1 MPAINLTAFTG
12 EQPKIIARL
21 LPETAA
27 TAAINVR
34 LDDGGLTPMNNPVQ
48 ADRISADNH
57 RTIYKYGDV
66 WYSWEHDVN
75 AAPGPVAD
83 DRLYYT
89 GDGTPKVKINGVV
102 YPLAVPRPDQQLEIV
117 QAGTGNGDTHTRF
130 YVYTF
135 VTEFGEESEPSPASP
150 SIEWKPGQTVTLK
163 GFQLPP
169 AGRAIA
175 KQRIYRTQTGSSGT
189 YLYFIAERDASENDF
204 IDAVPVDGFN
214 EVLPSAAWNAPPDEL
229 VGLTA
234 MPNGMMAAFVGR
246 KLYFCEPYRPHAWPE
261 KYVLTTDSDIVG
273 LGALGTSLIVMTKA
287 QPYIVVG
294 ATPDT
299 MQMQKIE
306 ANFPCINARGIVDMG
321 FVIAY
326 PSNEGLITVTAQGAV
341 SMATASI
348 LNRDDWLSVSPATY
362 IACQIGGRYVAFYD
376 TITID
381 ENVSTGAIYLDVGQT
396 PYIIRS
402 NVQATAAYYEVE
414 SGALFY
420 LKKGSRDVYRLDAPD
435 GYRHDLYWRSKEFFA
450 PFPLNYAAILIET
463 KEQIS
468 ARAMANYKK
477 AINDTIERNLE
488 KLANTTNHGEINIDP
503 INTISFAGDDLELM
517 PPKVGMV
524 NVGVFADGVKV
535 AQITTTNTPVR
546 LPSGFKARKW
556 EIDVSCN
563 VTVTRIAMATSVD
576 ELKQIA

>member
-48 ADRISADNH
+48 ADRISADDH
-57 RTIYKYGDV
+57 RTIYKHGDV
-66 WYSWEHDVN
+66 WHSWEQHVH

-89 GDGTPKVKINGVV
+89 GDGAPKVKIDGVV
-102 YPLAVPRPDQQLEIV
+102 YALAVPRPDQKLTVEQT
-117 QAGTGNGDTHTRF
+117 GTGDGDTHTRI
-130 YVYTF
+130 YAYTF
-135 VTEFGEESEPSPASP
+135 VTSFGEESEPSPASA

-163 GFQLPP
+163 GFQLPQ
-169 AGRAIA
+169 AGRSIT

-189 YLYFIAERDASENDF
+189 YLYFIAERDASANDY
-204 IDAVPVDGFN
+204 IDTIPVDGFN
-214 EVLPSAAWNAPPDEL
+214 EVLPSAAWNAPPDDL
-229 VGLTA
+229 AGLTV
-234 MPNGMMAAFVGR
+234 MPNGIMAAFVGR

-299 MQMQKIE
+299 MQMQKLE
-306 ANFPCINARGIVDMG
+306 ANFPCINPRGIVDMG

-348 LNRDDWLSVSPATY
+348 LNREDWLSISPTTY

-381 ENVSTGAIYLDVGQT
+381 ENISTGAIYLDVGQT

-402 NVQATAAYYEVE
+402 NAQAAATYYDVE
-414 SGALFY
+414 SGSLFF
-420 LKKGSRDVYRLDAPD
+420 LKKGTRDIYRLDAPD
-435 GYRHDLYWRSKEFFA
+435 GYRHELYWRSKEFFA

-463 KEQIS
+463 KDQIS
-468 ARAMANYKK
+468 ARARANYEK
-477 AINDTIERNLE
+477 AVADTIERNTE
-488 KLANTTNHGEINIDP
+488 KLLNSTNHGEMNIDP
-503 INTISFAGDDLELM
+503 LNTFQFAGDDLELM
-517 PPKVGMV
+517 PPTSGMV
-524 NVGVFADGVKV
+524 NIGVFADGVKV
-535 AQITTTNTPVR
+535 AQITRTNTPVR

-556 EIDVSCN
+556 EIDVSSN
-563 VTVTRIAMATSVD
+563 VTVTRIVMATSID